1 MLVEEM
7 CVLSQFSR
15 VRLFCDPMY
24 HSQPGSSVH
33 EILQAR
39 ILEWLPFPSLVKEA
53 YMKINHYN
61 SIQVVP
67 ECRIRRGNRRP
78 GKM

>member
-1 MLVEEM
+1 MLVEET

-15 VRLFCDPMY
+15 VRLFCDPMG

-39 ILEWLPFPSLVKEA
+39 ILEWAAISFS
-53 YMKINHYN
+53 
-61 SIQVVP
+61 S
-67 ECRIRRGNRRP
+67 
-78 GKM
+78 

>member
-1 MLVEEM
+1 MLVEET

-15 VRLFCDPMY
+15 VRLFCDPMD

-39 ILEWLPFPSLVKEA
+39 ILEWAAISFS
-53 YMKINHYN
+53 
-61 SIQVVP
+61 S
-67 ECRIRRGNRRP
+67 
-78 GKM
+78 